1 MLFYGDDREREREK
15 KKLQEEHVLLAQET
29 ERSMYIIFA
38 LYYSN
43 GETISLSLLSLSR
56 SLLCARWFTFWGPNQ
71 GIEWQSIRHVSIS
84 SHNFHI
90 SLFFLKV
97 LCFLRGSALTSRSDE
112 FKDPTFLNVS
122 KRVTRTC
129 AAITNDH

>member
-56 SLLCARWFTFWGPNQ
+56 SLLCARWFTF
-71 GIEWQSIRHVSIS
+71 
-84 SHNFHI
+84 
-90 SLFFLKV
+90 
-97 LCFLRGSALTSRSDE
+97 
-112 FKDPTFLNVS
+112 
-122 KRVTRTC
+122 
-129 AAITNDH
+129 